1 MVITLEEI
9 NKMDDFLK
17 VIGGLVV
24 IVSTVLY
31 MLACAFAPI
40 GIVWLVLNH

>member
-1 MVITLEEI
+1 
-9 NKMDDFLK
+9 MDDFLK
-17 VIGGLVV
+17 FIGGLVV
-24 IVSTVLY
+24 IFSSLLY

>member
-1 MVITLEEI
+1 
-9 NKMDDFLK
+9 MDDFLK
-17 VIGGLVV
+17 FIGGFIV
-24 IVSTVLY
+24 IVSSVLY